1 MNNSLSIFAR
11 ALATENLSFAFDKE
25 AKTAS
30 FDVKTRHLIMPMW
43 NVSETVQTMLVA
55 HEISHALWTPYEQSK
70 TLMEQAEADGYIL
83 PLLQRI
89 CNVIEDVR
97 IEKKMKDKFPGTRR
111 DFFLGYK
118 EINDLDLF
126 GIKKADLTKQNIV
139 SRLNIHYKW
148 GVPGFIGV
156 PFADHE
162 LGLVDEVDACETF
175 EDAFVLAKKIYNL
188 PEMEETVQKV
198 KDELDKMKTEVS
210 DDKGE
215 EMESMIDTDIP
226 GPGKKGGSTSFS
238 PTVVIPEIKDLSKAI
253 ISTDQMIALF
263 DNANASYPSVDI
275 DGYRKFVRES
285 DGYVRQL
292 VAQFERRK
300 AADEIRKERPKQTG
314 QLNLDRLHQY
324 RTHDDIFLSKIVKQD
339 GKNHGIVFLIDFS
352 GSMGHTIRNCVLQV
366 MQLVSFCEKAKIPFE
381 VFGFTDICVT
391 LLPEDRKDF
400 EAWCKKNPNKYQ
412 SDYRHANGIEIVGS
426 QVNALSH
433 GQARLLSIAS
443 SRDNAEKREKLLA
456 HFYHTFVMGTRPR
469 PFGMNGTP
477 TVEAVA
483 YASQFIRDWVTANN
497 IQIPTLMVVT
507 DGSPNGIYRGE
518 VAGCK
523 DEDQNIYNIGQ
534 NGSLTVVDKI
544 TDTITVVRERDM
556 QNVCVGNACVGMMLN
571 ALRTKFNARLVG
583 MYVVDDKTLH
593 EGTFRNFCV
602 SSKERETLG
611 WSAINES
618 PRYKAAKEQFNEGCI
633 ILHPD
638 TFPGYDSYFLVRT
651 PKPVE
656 DAEAIAES
664 GTFTKVKNQ
673 FIKTMAKRS
682 GSRVFL
688 TRYVDIVAG
697 QAIRKGPDA
706 LYNTPVR

>member
-1 MNNSLSIFAR
+1 
-11 ALATENLSFAFDKE
+11 
-25 AKTAS
+25 
-30 FDVKTRHLIMPMW
+30 
-43 NVSETVQTMLVA
+43 
-55 HEISHALWTPYEQSK
+55 
-70 TLMEQAEADGYIL
+70 
-83 PLLQRI
+83 
-89 CNVIEDVR
+89 
-97 IEKKMKDKFPGTRR
+97 
-111 DFFLGYK
+111 
-118 EINDLDLF
+118 
-126 GIKKADLTKQNIV
+126 
-139 SRLNIHYKW
+139 
-148 GVPGFIGV
+148 
-156 PFADHE
+156 
-162 LGLVDEVDACETF
+162 
-175 EDAFVLAKKIYNL
+175 
-188 PEMEETVQKV
+188 
-198 KDELDKMKTEVS
+198 
-210 DDKGE
+210 
-215 EMESMIDTDIP
+215 MIDTDIP
-226 GPGKKGGSTSFS
+226 GPGKKGGETAFS

-253 ISTDQMIALF
+253 ISTEQMTALF
-263 DNANASYPSVDI
+263 DNINKDYPSVDI

-381 VFGFTDICVT
+381 VFGFTDISVT
-391 LLPEDRKDF
+391 LLPEDRKDY
-400 EAWCKKNPNKYQ
+400 EMWAKKNPNKFM
-412 SDYRHANGIEIVGS
+412 SEYRRTNGIEIVGS
-426 QVNALSH
+426 EMNALAH

-443 SRDNAEKREKLLA
+443 SRDSAEKREKLLA
-456 HFYHTFVMGTRPR
+456 HFYHTFVMGSRPR

-507 DGSPNGIYRGE
+507 DGSPNGVYRTE
-518 VAGCK
+518 VADK
-523 DEDQNIYNIGQ
+523 EKEDQNIYNIGDK
-534 NGSLTVVDKI
+534 GYLTVVDKI
-544 TDTITVVRERDM
+544 TDTITTMRCKEM
-556 QNVCVGNACVGMMLN
+556 ENLCVGNACVGMMLN

-583 MYVVDDKTLH
+583 MYVVDDRILH
-593 EGTFRNFCV
+593 ESTFRSFCL
-602 SSKERETLG
+602 SRKERGMLG
-611 WSAINES
+611 YADVSTS
-618 PRYKAAKEQFNEGCI
+618 PRYKAAKEQFSEGCI

-638 TFPGYDSYFLVRT
+638 TFPGYDSYFLVKT

-688 TRYVDIVAG
+688 SRYVDIVAG